1 MTDELSIAHARY
13 AGGHRDAYGSAGND
27 DLGPTFVGP
36 RAYRSILL
44 HCMYSTTNR
53 TIPTSSSRG
62 LDFDLQPYNHPSPYL
77 SPI

>member
-1 MTDELSIAHARY
+1 
-13 AGGHRDAYGSAGND
+13 
-27 DLGPTFVGP
+27 
-36 RAYRSILL
+36 
-44 HCMYSTTNR
+44 MYSTTNR